1 MSVLADLIYG
11 GANAVAGLAENGIHE
26 LLTRCGPQMPV
37 SFPDTQFYFPAL
49 YAATGIPVK
58 TVADLPLCAGALKE
72 KITAGEAGGN
82 ALDAGLAAL
91 LGMELLEGLKFAQTA
106 DPYEQESGMGF
117 LPDGLIPLWEAHPKG
132 MALVLGSGEAVPQTV
147 AEYQKSGLLTFL
159 VGDCIEQCQTAG
171 LTLGTDGGVIPLGH
185 DMTAAVYPI
194 SLALRSGLQ
203 KETLVPGSWESLP
216 EYTKAHVPAFIN
228 TFGSIDAVVIA
239 FCAGAMALGIP
250 TVLDMDLGE
259 NQVPGMLES
268 VSDSTQT
275 AKRSLELLSC
285 Q

>member
-37 SFPDTQFYFPAL
+37 SFPNTQFYFPAL

-58 TVADLPLCAGALKE
+58 TLADLPLCAGVLKE

-91 LGMELLEGLKFAQTA
+91 MGMELLEGLKYAQAA

-117 LPDGLIPLWEAHPKG
+117 LPDEWISLWESHPRG
-132 MALVLGSGEAVPQTV
+132 MALVLGSSMDAPQAVK
-147 AEYQKSGLLTFL
+147 EYQQAGLLTFL
-159 VGDCIEQCQTAG
+159 VGDCIQQCREAG
-171 LTLGTDGGVIPLGH
+171 LTLGPDGGILPLGH

-194 SLALRSGLQ
+194 SLALRSALQ
-203 KETLVPGSWESLP
+203 RETLVPGSWESLP

-239 FCAGAMALGIP
+239 FCAGAMALGFP

-268 VSDSTQT
+268 IPDPSQT
-275 AKRSLELLSC
+275 AKRSLELLNH
-285 Q
+285 